1 MCSLNVPHL
10 LHVFTQ
16 YPASS
21 ACAHAISSVD
31 FLIQNFGEMN
41 KLWVR
46 MQHQGAV
53 RDRDKREAERLDLR
67 ILVGMNLVRLSQLEG
82 ITEKMCVR
90 SRTSTASVFALLTL
104 IGDVFTG
111 ISELFCP
118 KFWSKSSPAKTKS
131 RSNTSSSPSSR

>member
-1 MCSLNVPHL
+1 
-10 LHVFTQ
+10 
-16 YPASS
+16 
-21 ACAHAISSVD
+21 
-31 FLIQNFGEMN
+31 MN

-104 IGDVFTG
+104 IGDVFAG